1 MIELNLLARKW
12 RCSAATGSAG
22 LASKS
27 FDHVACP
34 SCQSSPALYAGKTE
48 CDVAISASQ
57 VLEGPMI
64 TAAAA
69 PGWIS
74 WAGCGQLLMFR
85 YLRNSILI
93 DLLPKLFPPGFRE
106 RERTQA

>member
-1 MIELNLLARKW
+1 VSFLRQLPVRGLCMKELSLLARKW
-12 RCSAATGSAG
+12 RYSAATGSAG

-34 SCQSSPALYAGKTE
+34 SCQPSPALYVGKTE

-64 TAAAA
+64 SAAAA

-74 WAGCGQLLMFR
+74 WDDLGSGIHIARTLSV
-85 YLRNSILI
+85 SIT
-93 DLLPKLFPPGFRE
+93 
-106 RERTQA
+106 RTGI